1 MTIPKKWKTKRT
13 SNGSGCI
20 EIGQGDKE
28 RRIKGKTRGGHIE
41 YMRGSKK
48 NGQGKIEGTRKKD
61 DKRRSSC
68 YWEGEEVLLG
78 EEQMKRKKTVGKGE
92 KRKRKGEIHRK
103 ETEV

>member
-1 MTIPKKWKTKRT
+1 MGLGVLKAVGIYFCLYIFYAMTIPKKRKTKRT

-48 NGQGKIEGTRKKD
+48 KWTRKN
-61 DKRRSSC
+61 RRNK
-68 YWEGEEVLLG
+68 EE
-78 EEQMKRKKTVGKGE
+78 R
-92 KRKRKGEIHRK
+92 
-103 ETEV
+103 